1 MRYVLQFV
9 VPALIV
15 AVVVYLVARRRRK
28 ASSAGA
34 SGNSSASAIASAL
47 NQQVRTSEAPTPVA
61 LKAQVIVNTLAM
73 NLDKVKLAAA
83 ALKALKK

>member
-1 MRYVLQFV
+1 MSFEHIL
-9 VPALIV
+9 
-15 AVVVYLVARRRRK
+15 AVI
-28 ASSAGA
+28 GA
-34 SGNSSASAIASAL
+34 ILPVASAIASAL
-47 NQQVRTSEAPTPVA
+47 NQQVRKSEAPTPAA